1 VVYGW
6 LRDHEPDTLERTRWL
21 LFCKD
26 WLRLRMT
33 GEVATDPTDASAS
46 FTDVRTQQYSPEA
59 FELYGLAGVAGK
71 VPPIVGSAEVAG
83 KVTAAAAEV
92 TGLAEGTPVVAG
104 AHDVDAAALG
114 MGAAAVGAVSV
125 LMGTFSINQVV
136 SADVRL
142 DHRWQ
147 ARSFLKSRE
156 WLNMSTSP
164 ASSTNLEWF
173 VRTLCRDDYD
183 RGRAAGD
190 PYGFVATEAAAA
202 DDGDDQVVFLP
213 FLFGSPHGDDASA
226 AFVGLR
232 GWHDRGHLLRALL
245 EGIVFNHRTHLDALA
260 SAFELTGPVR
270 LGGGGARSALWS
282 QLLADTVRLPLETT
296 DTDEPGA
303 RGAAVLAGLGAGCW
317 SSVDEAADATVRV
330 LRRYEPA
337 AAGVVRMARRWDAYV
352 RVVDALRGA
361 WPVSDT

>member
-1 VVYGW
+1 
-6 LRDHEPDTLERTRWL
+6 
-21 LFCKD
+21 
-26 WLRLRMT
+26 
-33 GEVATDPTDASAS
+33 
-46 FTDVRTQQYSPEA
+46 
-59 FELYGLAGVAGK
+59 
-71 VPPIVGSAEVAG
+71 
-83 KVTAAAAEV
+83 
-92 TGLAEGTPVVAG
+92 
-104 AHDVDAAALG
+104 
-114 MGAAAVGAVSV
+114 
-125 LMGTFSINQVV
+125 
-136 SADVRL
+136 
-142 DHRWQ
+142 
-147 ARSFLKSRE
+147 
-156 WLNMSTSP
+156 
-164 ASSTNLEWF
+164 
-173 VRTLCRDDYD
+173 
-183 RGRAAGD
+183 
-190 PYGFVATEAAAA
+190 
-202 DDGDDQVVFLP
+202 VVFLP